1 MEAKSYYI
9 YILECTNG
17 ALYTGYTT
25 DIERRYREH
34 QQGSAKCKYTRSFPP
49 VKISACWKVHA
60 DISAILKVEHYIKA
74 LSRDDKKLLVERP
87 NDLQKEFIGINIDEI
102 IQNKECKNGR

>member
-1 MEAKSYYI
+1 MSPQFYFI

-49 VKISACWKVHA
+49 VKLSACWQIQA
-60 DISAILKVEHYIKA
+60 DISSILKIERYIKA
-74 LSRDDKKLLVERP
+74 LPRNNKKSLIVHP
-87 NDLQKEFIGINIDEI
+87 SSLQKEFIDININEI
-102 IQNKECKNGR
+102 VPKKCNYGR